1 MKQYDSFEEIDRDL
15 KRLSLE
21 RNIALEEMKLL
32 KSEFKDDLKPIN
44 WVNTIL
50 SGLGKYGLYT
60 LIKRIIK

>member
-1 MKQYDSFEEIDRDL
+1 MKQYESFDDIEKDL

-44 WVNTIL
+44 WVSSIF
-50 SGLGKYGLYT
+50 SILGKYGLYAVV
-60 LIKRIIK
+60 KRIFR

>member
-1 MKQYDSFEEIDRDL
+1 MKQYESFDDIEKDL

-44 WVNTIL
+44 WVSTIF
-50 SGLGKYGLYT
+50 SAFGKYGLYAI
-60 LIKRIIK
+60 IKRILK